1 MIDMQTYWIENKAI
15 QLNTGG
21 IITWILSLS
30 LQQFNQYIAI
40 AGFIL
45 SLVTFILARLYQVK
59 ENKVKMKNMELDQ
72 QIKELQIEQLE
83 KELNNNDE
91 VDTK

>member
-1 MIDMQTYWIENKAI
+1 MINIDTSWLENKAV
-15 QLNTGG
+15 QLNAGG
-21 IITWILSLS
+21 LLTWILSMGLT
-30 LQQFNQYIAI
+30 QFNQYIAI

-45 SLVTFILARLYQVK
+45 SLTTFILARFYQVK
-59 ENKVKMKNMELDQ
+59 ENKLKKKNLELDQ

-83 KELNNNDE
+83 KELKDTNE

>member
-1 MIDMQTYWIENKAI
+1 MIGMQTYWIENKAI

-21 IITWILSLS
+21 VLTWLLSLS

-45 SLVTFILARLYQVK
+45 SLITFILARLYQVK
-59 ENKVKMKNMELDQ
+59 ENKLKMKNMELDQ
-72 QIKELQIEQLE
+72 QIKELEIEKLE
-83 KELNNNDE
+83 KELNDKNNLQ
-91 VDTK
+91 

>member
-1 MIDMQTYWIENKAI
+1 MIGIQTYWIENKAI

-21 IITWILSLS
+21 IITWVLSLS

-45 SLVTFILARLYQVK
+45 SLTTFILARLYQVK
-59 ENKVKMKNMELDQ
+59 ENKLKMKNMELDQ
-72 QIKELQIEQLE
+72 QIKELEIEKLE
-83 KELNNNDE
+83 KELNDKNNSQ
-91 VDTK
+91 